1 MPFNYDVKYKINC
14 LRINYLFLLHPL
26 WKIYFYMCKR
36 MKLFQLNDSYG
47 DLSCNVVGDVEFFIK
62 KHCFVWLPSNLV
74 TTAAAWRLYQE
85 INLGGSL
92 REQAIAKLS
101 NLNNLMG
108 NWRLKHFTSENY
120 KYSLS
125 NFE

>member
-1 MPFNYDVKYKINC
+1 MKNFQQYDI
-14 LRINYLFLLHPL
+14 
-26 WKIYFYMCKR
+26 
-36 MKLFQLNDSYG
+36 YG
-47 DLSCNVVGDVEFFIK
+47 DLFCNFLGDVEFFIK

-85 INLGGSL
+85 INLGGSQ

-108 NWRLKHFTSENY
+108 N
-120 KYSLS
+120 
-125 NFE
+125 